1 MQHGSV
7 ATWFFYH
14 YLQQLIYPHTYQGA
28 DYTVVFSSLTEL
40 ASANGMDL
48 SALSLAFAADTS
60 GRIVMSVMLGSISTS
75 LLTLHDTVIALRVVA
90 TPRFGITMFQKISPL
105 NQPPYSMH
113 TMVSKQNA
121 TPLSQKNDKVGGDVP
136 GYPK

>member
-1 MQHGSV
+1 MV
-7 ATWFFYH
+7 FYH

-28 DYTVVFSSLTEL
+28 DYTVVFSSLTEQ

-48 SALSLAFAADTS
+48 SALSLTFAADTS

-75 LLTLHDTVIALRVVA
+75 LLTLHDTVIAVRVVA

-105 NQPPYSMH
+105 NQPPYSAH
-113 TMVSKQNA
+113 YGFKTECNS
-121 TPLSQKNDKVGGDVP
+121 PLPKNDKVGGGTSP
-136 GYPK
+136 GIPNENVR